1 MSPLIKNFKADNITK
16 AFLLTALTTS
26 IITTAAII
34 LKDRIDLYAKFNI
47 NTKIIYLFIITFLIS
62 LSVLFSMNLIV
73 GYGGGLLS

>member
-1 MSPLIKNFKADNITK
+1 MFPLIKNFKADNITK

-34 LKDRIDLYAKFNI
+34 LKDRIDLYAKYNI
-47 NTKIIYLFIITFLIS
+47 NTKTTYLFIITFLIS
-62 LSVLFSMNLIV
+62 LSVLFSMNVIV

>member
-1 MSPLIKNFKADNITK
+1 MFPLIKNFKADNITK

-47 NTKIIYLFIITFLIS
+47 NTKIKYLFIIT
-62 LSVLFSMNLIV
+62 
-73 GYGGGLLS
+73 

>member
-1 MSPLIKNFKADNITK
+1 MFPLIKNFKADNITK

-34 LKDRIDLYAKFNI
+34 LKDRIDLYAKYNI
-47 NTKIIYLFIITFLIS
+47 NTKTTYLFIITFIIS
-62 LSVLFSMNLIV
+62 LSVLFSMNVIV